1 MWGAGLAVGLAGLLA
16 KRPDIVL
23 NGGALALSQFV
34 LEDGDI
40 PTIMQREF
48 KKNGV
53 ELVYCIIDIW
63 YICYL
68 YYEVTDEI
76 IG

>member
-1 MWGAGLAVGLAGLLA
+1 MDHRSFPKLSPCGEFGKSGAESLSLVFV
-16 KRPDIVL
+16 KVL
-23 NGGALALSQFV
+23 CLIGGRHHSPPATFAQ
-34 LEDGDI
+34 
-40 PTIMQREF
+40 
-48 KKNGV
+48 
-53 ELVYCIIDIW
+53 LVYCIIDIW